1 MEDYDD
7 STTSESA
14 EEPTLDEPIPKPSAE
29 TREGSP
35 DSSQATDEIQ
45 APQVMSTRAYQQ
57 EMLEESLQRN
67 IIIAVCWKQCPPT
80 NNSSLLTSYC

>member
-14 EEPTLDEPIPKPSAE
+14 EEPTLDEPIPQLSAG
-29 TREGSP
+29 TREGSL
-35 DSSQATDEIQ
+35 DSSQATDKIQ
-45 APQVMSTRAYQQ
+45 APQVMSARAYQQ

-67 IIIAVCWKQCPPT
+67 IIIAVRWETVSPC
-80 NNSSLLTSYC
+80 LTTPAC